1 MGKKDISSKPEVRN
15 RNKVIP
21 KSINPPTIHY
31 RGQARQNAGQATN
44 AKQQLGHLD

>member
-31 RGQARQNAGQATN
+31 RGQATN
-44 AKQQLGHLD
+44 AKQQPGCACSVKDF